1 MTITQETS
9 FEKVGPELERFLQ
22 GTAAYNHSVLGYHY
36 PFYLEMLTA
45 IGVGSPCFWIAR
57 NEAGEIVGYLP
68 GMLKSSEWGNVWSS
82 LPFFGP
88 NAGVISRR
96 DPEVVDALFAALR
109 AWIAETH
116 PVSVSVYS
124 PFEDETAEAHYDRLF
139 AEAVKVEKFTNFIP
153 MDALELSTSL
163 QYDLRKAERSGV
175 TVEETSDVQYADE
188 VYAIYIRNCMD
199 YGIPPKPK
207 ACIEQLIAQSAD
219 NEGTRTYLAR
229 HEGRI
234 IGALIM
240 IYSPSTASYYLPCSI
255 HEFRSL
261 QPTSLL
267 IHHAMM
273 ESKARGIRY
282 WNWEASPS
290 KESGVYK
297 FKKKWGSV
305 DGRYAIYVMPGRS
318 KEQFAI
324 WGKEGIAEKYP
335 FFFVYPFYLLDK

>member
-1 MTITQETS
+1 MTITQHSS
-9 FEKVGPELERFLQ
+9 FDSVAAELEDFLHR
-22 GTAAYNHSVLGYHY
+22 TAASNHSVLGYHY
-36 PFYLEMLTA
+36 PFYLQMLTH
-45 IGVGSPCFWIAR
+45 IEVGQPLFWIAR
-57 NEAGEIVGYLP
+57 NESGSIVGYLP
-68 GMLKSSEWGNVWSS
+68 GMLKQSDWGQVWSS

-88 NAGVISRR
+88 NAGVISNR
-96 DPEVVDALFAALR
+96 DPQVVEALFAALR
-109 AWIAETH
+109 SWMAETQ

-124 PFEDETAEAHYDRLF
+124 PFDDEAAETHYDALF
-139 AEAVKVEKFTNFIP
+139 ADAVKVEKFTNFIP

-175 TVEETSDVQYADE
+175 IVEETSDVRCADE

-207 ACIEQLIAQSAD
+207 TCIEHLIAQSAT
-219 NEGTRTYLAR
+219 NSGTRTYLAR
-229 HEGRI
+229 HDGRI

-240 IYSPSTASYYLPCSI
+240 IYSPATASYYLPCSI

-267 IHHAMM
+267 IHYAMM

-318 KEQFAI
+318 KEQFAA